1 LQGQPPQAYLAAS
14 IPQDKAFAMRA
25 LLSLLLATT
34 ALPALAETIP
44 ATSRI
49 TAVTVYPEGAKLTR
63 EVTFTAPAAGSHDL
77 LVTDLPAASDSGL
90 IQLQPGQGVQLGA
103 FNLRADRL
111 PPRED
116 PLTPDQEAAKTEVG
130 RLEAAEQ
137 QALMA
142 LDAVQA
148 KVDAADAQAAFL
160 SSFSGALPDAATPD
174 TIKAMAA
181 MIGTETLAA
190 RQAALAARAELW
202 PAQKAL
208 SEAQVA
214 LQKAREAYDALPGA
228 DTDYTALSVAL
239 TAEAGEHTVTITQYV
254 GEAGWRPFY
263 DLNLTRKDGD
273 ALAFNRSVLVTQ
285 YTGEDW
291 SGVALTLSSSAPTQQ
306 AAPSMLWPELR
317 SIGPEVDEE
326 MLARA
331 SGVAADAVMEEM
343 EPAVIVEDRSSPILA
358 GAAIEGDTVVYI
370 YPEAVTVASGS
381 EDLRLALDSLA
392 FAPVVEA
399 VAVPRL
405 DRTAFVSASFT
416 NASDEPLLPGEAM
429 LYREGVLVGTAW
441 LDVIAP
447 GVETD
452 VGFGALE
459 TLRIKREMPKLATG
473 ETGVFTTSNERRESA
488 VITVENTGAEAW
500 PVRLLDLVPYSEQ
513 EDLEIEVT
521 ADPAPS
527 ETDVDGQRGILAWE
541 FELAAGGK
549 QTITL
554 EQTLSWPEG
563 MVLR

>member
-1 LQGQPPQAYLAAS
+1 
-14 IPQDKAFAMRA
+14 MRA
-25 LLSLLLATT
+25 LLSVLLATT
-34 ALPALAETIP
+34 ALPAFADTIP
-44 ATSRI
+44 AASRI

-63 EVTFTAPAAGSHDL
+63 EVTFTAPAAGAHEL
-77 LVTDLPAASDSGL
+77 LVTDLPAASESGL
-90 IQLQPGQGVQLGA
+90 IQLQPAEGVQLGA

-116 PLTPDQEAAKTEVG
+116 PLTAEQQAAKTEVE

-160 SSFSGALPDAATPD
+160 SSFSGALPDAATPEA
-174 TIKAMAA
+174 IKAMAA

-228 DTDYTALSVAL
+228 DKDYTALSVAL

-254 GEAGWRPFY
+254 GGAGWRPFY

-291 SGVALTLSSSAPTQQ
+291 SDVALTLSSSAPAQQ
-306 AAPSMLWPELR
+306 AQPSMLWPELR
-317 SIGPEVDEE
+317 SIVPERDDE
-326 MLARA
+326 LLGR
-331 SGVAADAVMEEM
+331 V
-343 EPAVIVEDRSSPILA
+343 A
-358 GAAIEGDTVVYI
+358 GAAADMAMEEPVMESAPSPITAAAGIEGDTVVYI

-392 FAPVVEA
+392 FTPVVEA
-399 VAVPRL
+399 VAVPRM

-416 NASDEPLLPGEAM
+416 NASAEPLLPGEAM
-429 LYREGVLVGTAW
+429 LYREGVLVGTAY

-452 VGFGALE
+452 IGFGALE

-473 ETGVFTTSNERRESA
+473 ETGVFTTSNQRTESA
-488 VITVENTGAEAW
+488 VITVENTGTESW
-500 PVRLLDLVPYSEQ
+500 PVRLLDQVPYSEQ
-513 EDLEIEVT
+513 DDLEIEVS
-521 ADPAPS
+521 ADPTPT

-541 FELAAGGK
+541 FDLSAGGK
-549 QTITL
+549 ETITL
-554 EQTLSWPEG
+554 ENTLSWPEG
-563 MVLR
+563 MELR